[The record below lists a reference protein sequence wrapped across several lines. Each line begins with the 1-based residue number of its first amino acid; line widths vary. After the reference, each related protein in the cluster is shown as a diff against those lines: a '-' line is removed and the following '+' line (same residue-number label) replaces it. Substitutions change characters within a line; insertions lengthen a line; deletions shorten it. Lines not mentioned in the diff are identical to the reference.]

1 MIWVTRK
8 LPITT
13 DLLEFQGEKQHIVK
27 VYVSVHCAWYTRAL

>member
-13 DLLEFQGEKQHIVK
+13 DLLEFQGKNNILLRCMFQFIVRDIPE
-27 VYVSVHCAWYTRAL
+27 H